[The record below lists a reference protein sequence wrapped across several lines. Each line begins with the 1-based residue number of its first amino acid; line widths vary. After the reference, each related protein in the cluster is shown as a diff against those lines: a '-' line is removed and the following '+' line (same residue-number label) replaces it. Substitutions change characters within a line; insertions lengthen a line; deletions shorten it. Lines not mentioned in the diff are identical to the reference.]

1 MLKDAAEVLEE
12 GNLNKAQNT
21 VEDATKYYK
30 SAEATAVN
38 EKAKAAH
45 K

>member
-1 MLKDAAEVLEE
+1 
-12 GNLNKAQNT
+12 LNKAQKT

-30 SAEATAVN
+30 SAEVTAVN